1 MPTEWDNVVI
11 ETLSRRI
18 LALESIFIRVVEQ

>member
-1 MPTEWDNVVI
+1 MPTESDNVVI
-11 ETLSRRI
+11 ATLSRRI